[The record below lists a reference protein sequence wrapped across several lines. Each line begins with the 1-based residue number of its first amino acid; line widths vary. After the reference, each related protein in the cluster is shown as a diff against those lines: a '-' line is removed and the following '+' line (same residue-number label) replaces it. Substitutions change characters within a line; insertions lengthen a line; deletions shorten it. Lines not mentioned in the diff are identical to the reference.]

1 MSVSM
6 PTTLDIKVRCLNLL
20 VDTFIKRSYIKY
32 MIGDKEMKQRSVAAK
47 ALADAKYRQRIVLAK
62 KGKGSYSR
70 KGKKSCVK

>member
-1 MSVSM
+1 
-6 PTTLDIKVRCLNLL
+6 
-20 VDTFIKRSYIKY
+20 

-47 ALADAKYRQRIVLAK
+47 ALADSKYRQRIVLAK